1 MQNFW
6 NASFN
11 TFPIRILETQKRST
25 YLWSAYDCSNHVEW
39 NMVWK
44 KICRFNCAFWY
55 LWLNENRSINLM
67 VSYHSLSTLDIEL
80 YLIAKVSSFFLYC
93 TVVYLFSYIIIC
105 TRENEQKIRHTS
117 ICYKSFLSFLWLK
130 KWSCFSL
137 CISYLNSFDIS
148 FLNLIVFHCLCYHC
162 WYFK

>member
-1 MQNFW
+1 MKLLECIIQYFSDKNTW
-6 NASFN
+6 NSEE
-11 TFPIRILETQKRST
+11 I
-25 YLWSAYDCSNHVEW
+25 YLPLMCLWLQQSRRMEYGL
-39 NMVWK
+39 K

-55 LWLNENRSINLM
+55 LWLNGNRSINLM

-80 YLIAKVSSFFLYC
+80 YLIAKASSFFLYC